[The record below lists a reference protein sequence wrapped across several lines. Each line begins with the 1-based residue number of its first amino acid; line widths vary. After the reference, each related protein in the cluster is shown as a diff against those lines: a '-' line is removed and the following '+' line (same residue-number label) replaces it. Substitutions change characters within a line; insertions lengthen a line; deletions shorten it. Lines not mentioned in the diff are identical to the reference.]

1 MDIDRLTLNPSAKT
15 LLIPSTGASLELT
28 LCNAIIGHCLVAANI
43 IICCVM
49 RLGSA
54 DRQTTPPLIFP
65 FSRHLVTALIPTIS
79 NSRLIDSIGLIQEVL
94 SIITSTVFMMSVE
107 VDWILVCTVVVGDFV
122 GGAKLTSVR
131 DL

>member
-1 MDIDRLTLNPSAKT
+1 
-15 LLIPSTGASLELT
+15 
-28 LCNAIIGHCLVAANI
+28 
-43 IICCVM
+43 M

-79 NSRLIDSIGLIQEVL
+79 NSRLVDSIGLIQEVS

-107 VDWILVCTVVVGDFV
+107 VDWIFVCTAVAGDFV